1 MQYVIKK
8 YHNLFGPTS
17 FLNALASK
25 PSQKK
30 SSLFLTRL
38 SQQSTKKL
46 CMLPIQ
52 ITSVQLFRARASDIR
67 KQGCETFFPFLPTT
81 YTIHYYFTYI
91 LNLIQRPKTFI
102 LLTRILSLTWW
113 QVLCFDTKIFYGV
126 ISVIKTPLYSFFPI
140 LSPYSYYCSF
150 F

>member
-126 ISVIKTPLYSFFPI
+126 ISIKTPLHSFFPI